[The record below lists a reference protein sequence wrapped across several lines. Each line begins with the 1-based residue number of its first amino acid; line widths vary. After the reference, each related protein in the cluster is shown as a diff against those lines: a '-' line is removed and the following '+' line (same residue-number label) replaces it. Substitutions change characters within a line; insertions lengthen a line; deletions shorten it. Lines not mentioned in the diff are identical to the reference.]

1 MKELEC
7 LFTWGVEKSDMKDLD
22 TLLENHLHRVSVS
35 PIRYHATYFH
45 ILAFVSHLK
54 GDDEAALD
62 YLHKAEDALIKDKR
76 DEADFVVTYSSLA
89 WIHNHLGNQ
98 KDKEFYLNQVKSIR
112 QDTRPAV
119 HGEKGWSLMKMGP
132 KYYEKSKESF
142 EKALEIKPEHLSY
155 NMGYGVVLYRMED
168 LDMEYEIQPED
179 SAAVKQLRKTTAL
192 HPHFTEAMTLLAV
205 KLNPQESRK
214 LVIKALSLSPNE
226 KHINEYVLNY
236 LKKCSPEESLEMIKS
251 ALVQSPTSTFLNLKA
266 GLCYKEKY
274 MQLIMSGRRD
284 EAAADVK
291 ECIRFLS
298 EAVRLDPSNT
308 YAMMNLAE
316 AYAEDQQLQMAV
328 DIFKKALAQN
338 PNSDILNLKA
348 GLCYKKKYMQLI
360 MSGRRDEAA
369 ADVKEC
375 IRFMSE
381 VVRLDPSNTYAMMNL
396 AEGYAEDHQLQ
407 RAVDIFKKA
416 LAQSPNSDIL
426 SLKAGLCYKKKYV
439 QLIMS
444 GRRDE
449 AAADVKECIRFLSEA
464 VRLDPSNTNAMMN
477 LAEAYAED
485 HQLQRAEKIFTNLIQ
500 ECQLREKDKQHCHFI
515 YGKFLFF
522 KRNDE
527 DRSVEQYKEAYKIQV
542 YSGDRKKA
550 GERLRQVAT
559 RKHGQMSNE
568 IWPFLAA
575 EDEKS
580 NKGDDLASEF
590 SQKVNL

>member
-1 MKELEC
+1 MDGTNESQMKELEC

-22 TLLENHLHRVSVS
+22 TLLKNHLHRVSVS

-62 YLHKAEDALIKDKR
+62 YLHKAEDALKKDKR

-98 KDKEFYLNQVKSIR
+98 ENKEFYLNQVKSIR

-132 KYYEKSKESF
+132 KYYERAKESF
-142 EKALEIKPEHLSY
+142 EKALEIKPEHQSY

-168 LDMEYEIQPED
+168 LDTEYEIQPED
-179 SAAVKQLRKTTAL
+179 SAAVKQLKKTLAL
-192 HPHFTEAMTLLAV
+192 YPDFTEAMTLLAV
-205 KLNPQESRK
+205 KKTQESRE
-214 LVIKALSLSPNE
+214 LVLKALSLSPND
-226 KHINEYVLNY
+226 KNINDYVVNY

-251 ALVQSPTSTFLNLKA
+251 ALVQTPTSAFLNHKA

-274 MQLIMSGRRD
+274 VQLIMSGRRD

-316 AYAEDQQLQMAV
+316 AYAEDHQLQMAV

-348 GLCYKKKYMQLI
+348 GLCYKKKYVQLI
-360 MSGRRDEAA
+360 MSWRRDEAA
-369 ADVKEC
+369 AD
-375 IRFMSE
+375 M
-381 VVRLDPSNTYAMMNL
+381 
-396 AEGYAEDHQLQ
+396 
-407 RAVDIFKKA
+407 
-416 LAQSPNSDIL
+416 
-426 SLKAGLCYKKKYV
+426 
-439 QLIMS
+439 
-444 GRRDE
+444 
-449 AAADVKECIRFLSEA
+449 KECIRFLSEA
-464 VRLDPSNTNAMMN
+464 VRLDPSNTYAMMN

-485 HQLQRAEKIFTNLIQ
+485 NQLPRAEKIFTDLIRAY
-500 ECQLREKDKQHCHFI
+500 QLREKDKQHCHFI

-522 KRNDE
+522 KWNDE
-527 DRSVEQYKEAYKIQV
+527 DRSVEQYKEAYKIHV
-542 YSGDRKKA
+542 YSEERKK
-550 GERLRQVAT
+550 V
-559 RKHGQMSNE
+559 RKLLENIAETKGGQKGKA
-568 IWPFLAA
+568 IKAFLTA
-575 EDEKS
+575 EDKKRIQPK
-580 NKGDDLASEF
+580 N
-590 SQKVNL
+590 